1 MRLTARGGRSTEI
14 ALWAL
19 AAIGTITFAAYLVDI
34 ILRDGG
40 IAYDLH
46 AYILAG
52 RHALEGAPLYAAV
65 QIGDPGAYRYAP
77 TFAYLAI
84 PLALPPE
91 LVVTWVYRAA
101 CVVCVRALVGSWRAV
116 GIALLFWPV
125 QIELDALNVTLPI
138 AVLARMALRG
148 STAGVAAT
156 PATAALK
163 YGTILLAPY
172 LWLREPRR
180 RRALLIGL
188 GVAVLAFGVHAVLR
202 PADWADYVA
211 SLGQQSRSVNQ
222 APFAGPQLIVLVP
235 STLGDFVL
243 RFALCA
249 VLTGHRRL
257 APLELAR
264 VRRRGARG
272 AHPMGRPTGAAR
284 RRAADVAGGPGAA
297 VGGRPRR
304 PPRRAAVRRPGSGAE
319 RVDRLRARADQDR
332 LRLGVEVERLDRLLA
347 SIARLLEAAEWDA
360 RERPR
365 RAC

>member
-148 STAGVAAT
+148 STAGVAST

-180 RRALLIGL
+180 RRALAIGL
-188 GVAVLAFGVHAVLR
+188 GVTVLVFGVHALLR

-243 RFALCA
+243 RFALCTVLAGIA
-249 VLTGHRRL
+249 VWRRWSWLAFAAGALAVPTLWVARL
-257 APLELAR
+257 APLVGVPRMWLEDR
-264 VRRRGARG
+264 S
-272 AHPMGRPTGAAR
+272 
-284 RRAADVAGGPGAA
+284 GAA
-297 VGGRPRR
+297 VGGADAPAAPTTTPFGAPGFRR
-304 PPRRAAVRRPGSGAE
+304 RT
-319 RVDRLRARADQDR
+319 D
-332 LRLGVEVERLDRLLA
+332 
-347 SIARLLEAAEWDA
+347 
-360 RERPR
+360 
-365 RAC
+365 

>member
-1 MRLTARGGRSTEI
+1 MRLTARGGRWTEI

-46 AYILAG
+46 AYVLAG

-91 LVVTWVYRAA
+91 LVVTWAYRAA
-101 CVVCVRALVGSWRAV
+101 CVVCVRVLVGSWRAV

-148 STAGVAAT
+148 STVGVAST

-172 LWLREPRR
+172 L
-180 RRALLIGL
+180 GS
-188 GVAVLAFGVHAVLR
+188 
-202 PADWADYVA
+202 A
-211 SLGQQSRSVNQ
+211 S
-222 APFAGPQLIVLVP
+222 P
-235 STLGDFVL
+235 
-243 RFALCA
+243 
-249 VLTGHRRL
+249 
-257 APLELAR
+257 
-264 VRRRGARG
+264 
-272 AHPMGRPTGAAR
+272 
-284 RRAADVAGGPGAA
+284 DVAGRCSSASGSPSSCSAPTPCS
-297 VGGRPRR
+297 GRRTGRITSPRSASSR
-304 PPRRAAVRRPGSGAE
+304 APSTRRRSQ
-319 RVDRLRARADQDR
+319 AR
-332 LRLGVEVERLDRLLA
+332 
-347 SIARLLEAAEWDA
+347 S
-360 RERPR
+360 
-365 RAC
+365 